1 MEFVT
6 LDVRELST
14 VSKKIQSKGGG
25 DVTPDIL
32 SRRRFSHMDREIST
46 HIQRHR
52 PRETERVQTST
63 LTFVHQIF
71 Y

>member
-1 MEFVT
+1 MLESF
-6 LDVRELST
+6 LLFL
-14 VSKKIQSKGGG
+14 KKINPGGGGG

-52 PRETERVQTST
+52 PRETELVQTST
-63 LTFVHQIF
+63 LTFVH
-71 Y
+71 